1 MQRIAALFTLL
12 LLLPGAHAAS
22 LKEQELSQLLQQV
35 AQQSSVG
42 TPRAI
47 NADILDQGYTVEG
60 SELINHLSVRP
71 AHAEQMRANPGTV
84 RNQLAHSVCTNA
96 GYRQLLLKGAV
107 LRYQFSEYKSNRPV
121 ATERFS
127 AADCPAS

>member
-1 MQRIAALFTLL
+1 MQRLAALISLA

-22 LKEQELSQLLQQV
+22 LKEQELSRLLQQV

-60 SELINHLSVRP
+60 TELINHLSVRP
-71 AHAEQMRANPGTV
+71 AHAEQMRTNPDTV
-84 RNQLAHSVCTNA
+84 RSQLASSVCSNA
-96 GYRQLLLKGAV
+96 GYRQLLVQGAV
-107 LRYQFSEYKSNRPV
+107 LRYQFSEFKSNRPV
-121 ATERFS
+121 ASERFS
-127 AADCPAS
+127 AADCQAQ

>member
-1 MQRIAALFTLL
+1 MPRLTLL
-12 LLLPGAHAAS
+12 ALILLLPGAHAAS
-22 LKEQELSQLLQQV
+22 LKQQELNQLLQQV

-60 SELINHLSVRP
+60 AELVNHLSVRP
-71 AHAEQMRANPGTV
+71 DHAAQMRANPDTV
-84 RNQLAHSVCTNA
+84 RAQLASSVCSNA

-107 LRYQFSEYKSNRPV
+107 LRYQFSELKSNRPV
-121 ATERFS
+121 TTERFS
-127 AADCPAS
+127 AADCPAP